1 MPSVASVAATCLP
14 CPASLAAYMPGAHA
28 RARAPGRAPVQ
39 QKRFDAPA
47 SRLASAPATSVIR
60 KHSLLGAAAGAATGA
75 AAGVADPAHHGAV
88 PMMHAPPPSLLAT
101 AAAAA
106 TAAAG
111 SSPHP
116 PYSLLPPG
124 LVPLMGPFPAHH
136 GAVPMMHAPPPGPLA
151 TAAAAATAAAGSSP
165 HPPYSLL
172 PPVVG
177 QSTSLLPLRQPLLPH
192 LRLLALAPNRLEV
205 VNARHRQ
212 ICSPP
217 LWRRR
222 VRGNA
227 GVSAAPTAAAVIVH
241 HSL

>member
-116 PYSLLPPG
+116 PYSLLPP
-124 LVPLMGPFPAHH
+124 
-136 GAVPMMHAPPPGPLA
+136 
-151 TAAAAATAAAGSSP
+151 
-165 HPPYSLL
+165 
-172 PPVVG
+172 VVG